1 LTVRKPD
8 SYDTSIFTTRNERI
22 VMSSKSNDIKEVS
35 VLGLGAMGEAIAR
48 LYLDQ
53 GYKVTVWN
61 RTAGKA
67 DALVAKGAVLARS
80 ASEAVRAARVV
91 VMCVYDYRA
100 ADAIFALDGV
110 AAAMDGRLLVQLTT
124 GSPQDARDA
133 QAWAHKQGAAYL
145 EGAIQAAPDQMG
157 QPDTPLLV
165 SGARPVFDEAEPW
178 LKALAGGIV
187 YLGEA
192 ASAAAA
198 MDLATLSTIY
208 GTMLGFIHGARIAE
222 HEGFDVAEYGRIVAG
237 IMPTFAGF
245 LQHEGSVIQS
255 GDFAIS
261 QSPMRISVEATRR
274 ILQSAQDS
282 GIDTGFP
289 AFAAGIFQRADAA
302 GLGGEELAALIKLLR
317 AKQTSA

>member
-1 LTVRKPD
+1 
-8 SYDTSIFTTRNERI
+8 
-22 VMSSKSNDIKEVS
+22 MSNKEIT
-35 VLGLGAMGEAIAR
+35 VLGLGSMGVTIAR
-48 LYLDQ
+48 LYLDK

-61 RTAGKA
+61 RTADKA
-67 DALVAKGAVLARS
+67 AALTSRGAVLAPS
-80 ASEAVRAARVV
+80 AAEALRASAVA

-100 ADAIFALDGV
+100 ADAILAAEGV
-110 AAAMDGRLLVQLTT
+110 AAALDGRLLVQLTT

-133 QAWAHKQGAAYL
+133 EAWAHRQGATYL

-157 QPDTPLLV
+157 QPDTPVLM
-165 SGARPVFDEAEPW
+165 SGAEPVFRAAEP
-178 LKALAGGIV
+178 LLGVLGGGIV
-187 YLGEA
+187 YLGEK

-208 GTMLGFIHGARIAE
+208 GTLLGFLHGARVAE

-255 GDFAIS
+255 GNFAIS
-261 QSPMRISVEATRR
+261 QSPMRISVEATQR
-274 ILQSAQDS
+274 ILQTAQQA
-282 GIDTGFP
+282 GINTEFP
-289 AFAAGIFQRADAA
+289 AFAAGLFQRADAA

-317 AKQTSA
+317 S

>member
-1 LTVRKPD
+1 
-8 SYDTSIFTTRNERI
+8 
-22 VMSSKSNDIKEVS
+22 MSSKSNGIKEVS

-67 DALVAKGAVLARS
+67 DAVVAKGAVLARS
-80 ASEAVRAARVV
+80 ASEAVRAAHVV

>member
-1 LTVRKPD
+1 MLNFYD
-8 SYDTSIFTTRNERI
+8 SLIFTTRKRI
-22 VMSSKSNDIKEVS
+22 VMSSKSNDIKQVS

-80 ASEAVRAARVV
+80 ASEAVRAAKVV

-133 QAWAHKQGAAYL
+133 QAWAHAQGAAYL

-165 SGARPVFDEAEPW
+165 SGAKPVFDEAEPW
-178 LKALAGGIV
+178 LRALAGGIV

-208 GTMLGFIHGARIAE
+208 GTMLGFLHGARIAE

-274 ILQSAQDS
+274 ILQAAQAS
-282 GIDTGFP
+282 GINAEFP
-289 AFAAGIFQRADAA
+289 AFAAGLFQRADDA

-317 AKQTSA
+317 AKG

>member
-1 LTVRKPD
+1 MNNKR
-8 SYDTSIFTTRNERI
+8 
-22 VMSSKSNDIKEVS
+22 VS
-35 VLGLGAMGEAIAR
+35 VLGLGSMGFTVAQ
-48 LYLDQ
+48 LYLDE
-53 GYKVTVWN
+53 GYEVTVWN
-61 RTAGKA
+61 RTPGKA

-80 ASEAVRAARVV
+80 ASEAVRAARIV

-100 ADAIFALDGV
+100 ADAILALDGV
-110 AAAMDGRLLVQLTT
+110 AAAMDGRLLMQLTT

-133 QAWAHKQGAAYL
+133 EAWAHRHGAAYL

-157 QPDTPLLV
+157 RADTPLLV
-165 SGARPVFDEAEPW
+165 SGAKYVFDEAGPW
-178 LKALAGGIV
+178 LKVLAGGIV
-187 YLGEA
+187 YLGEK

-208 GTMLGFIHGARIAE
+208 GTMLGFLHGARIAE

-255 GDFAIS
+255 GDFSIS
-261 QSPMRISVEATRR
+261 QSPMRISVEATQR
-274 ILQSAQDS
+274 ILQAAQAS
-282 GIDTGFP
+282 GINTEFP
-289 AFAAGIFQRADAA
+289 AFAADIFRRADEA

-317 AKQTSA
+317 T